1 MTGLQITR
9 TLTQAD
15 FDRFA
20 AVSGDTNPIHV
31 DAAFSARTAFG
42 RNVSHGMLLYAVF
55 WGLLRC
61 AFPGSRQRSQSLMF
75 PNPAFAGEP
84 LVFSATETRRTD
96 TEVRLEILISRV
108 ADHAVVCSGESVL
121 ELRS

>member
-1 MTGLQITR
+1 MTALQITR

-42 RNVSHGMLLYAVF
+42 RNVSHGMLLYTVF
-55 WGLLRC
+55 WGLLRR
-61 AFPGSRQRSQSLMF
+61 AFPGSRQRSQNLMF

-84 LVFSATETRRTD
+84 LLFSATEAERTD
-96 TEVRLEILISRV
+96 TAVRLEITVSR
-108 ADHAVVCSGESVL
+108 ATDHAIVCSGESVL
-121 ELRS
+121 ELQS